1 MEQMQWH
8 EPYEHFSLVSA
19 GPNNFCSIHTS
30 STHPGVKW
38 LVRHSTPSH
47 RPQPAATTFAFPFV
61 RFLGFP
67 IKKFV
72 QKTNFVSY
80 IREIFSYGSLKIQNF
95 VCLISIRIWL
105 ESLAWRPTAGR
116 QKLWCSPAAGKQLP
130 RCWRRRVVTEEKAK
144 VVAIIFLDPDS
155 KEIILNP
162 DSQLSLSWSGS
173 LSENLVRPQ

>member
-1 MEQMQWH
+1 MA
-8 EPYEHFSLVSA
+8 SA
-19 GPNNFCSIHTS
+19 AFNSVPQAPTS
-30 STHPGVKW
+30 SDDLCLSFCEISRVSDK
-38 LVRHSTPSH
+38 
-47 RPQPAATTFAFPFV
+47 TF
-61 RFLGFP
+61 
-67 IKKFV
+67 FV
-72 QKTNFVSY
+72 QITNFVSY
-80 IREIFSYGSLKIQNF
+80 IREIFAYGSLKIQNF

-173 LSENLVRPQ
+173 LSENLIRPQ